1 MVPMAAEVWEAGRW
15 HPDLLDGEWTVEL
28 LETLPDDGLRY
39 ELIDGTLL
47 VSPAPTPRHQAAIG
61 ELYLLLRAACPA
73 DHFVFLSP
81 LDWQPD
87 GRTSLEPDLFVVR
100 RDRIGAK
107 NITQTPTLVVE
118 VISPSSRRIDRTLKL
133 SRYAEGG
140 IPHYW
145 VVDPTVPSI
154 DIYELHQGEYR
165 LSSSGAL
172 DDNVSVTAPFP
183 VSLTPNELVQI

>member
-1 MVPMAAEVWEAGRW
+1 MVPMAAKVQEAGRR

-61 ELYLLLRAACPA
+61 ELHLLLRATCPE

-87 GRTSLEPDLFVVR
+87 GRTSLEPDLLVVR

-107 NITQTPTLVVE
+107 NITQTPTLVIE

-133 SRYAEGG
+133 SRHAEGG
-140 IPHYW
+140 ISHYW
-145 VVDPTVPSI
+145 VVDPMTPSV
-154 DIYELHQGEYR
+154 DIYELHQGEYP
-165 LSSSGAL
+165 LVASVAGDES
-172 DDNVSVTAPFP
+172 VVVTAPFP
-183 VSLTPNELVQI
+183 VTVTPDNLVQI

>member
-1 MVPMAAEVWEAGRW
+1 MVPMAAKVQEAGRW

-28 LETLPDDGLRY
+28 LEALPDDGLRY

-61 ELYLLLRAACPA
+61 ELYLLLRATCPE
-73 DHFVFLSP
+73 DHFVFFSP

-87 GRTSLEPDLFVVR
+87 GRTSLEPDLLVVR

-107 NITQTPTLVVE
+107 NITQTPTLVIE

-133 SRYAEGG
+133 SRYAGGG
-140 IPHYW
+140 ISHYW
-145 VVDPTVPSI
+145 VVDPMTPSV
-154 DIYELHQGEYR
+154 DIYEFHQGEYR
-165 LSSSGAL
+165 LVASAAGDES
-172 DDNVSVTAPFP
+172 VVVTAPFP
-183 VSLTPNELVQI
+183 VTVTPDNLVQI

>member
-1 MVPMAAEVWEAGRW
+1 MVPMAAKVQEAGRW

-28 LETLPDDGLRY
+28 LEALPDDGLRY

-47 VSPAPTPRHQAAIG
+47 VSPLPTPRHQAAIG
-61 ELYLLLRAACPA
+61 ELYLLLRATCPE

-87 GRTSLEPDLFVVR
+87 GRTSLEPDLLVVR

-107 NITQTPTLVVE
+107 NITQTPTLVIE

-133 SRYAEGG
+133 SRYAGGG
-140 IPHYW
+140 ISHYW
-145 VVDPTVPSI
+145 VVDPMTPSV
-154 DIYELHQGEYR
+154 DIYEFHQGEYR
-165 LSSSGAL
+165 LVASAAVDES
-172 DDNVSVTAPFP
+172 VVVTAPFP
-183 VSLTPNELVQI
+183 VTVTPNNLVPI

>member
-1 MVPMAAEVWEAGRW
+1 MVPMAAEVREAGWW
-15 HPDLLDGEWTVEL
+15 HPGLVDGEWTVEL
-28 LETLPDDGLRY
+28 LETLPDDGLRH

-47 VSPAPTPRHQAAIG
+47 VSPAPTLRHQAAIG
-61 ELYLLLRAACPA
+61 ELYLLLRAACPD

-87 GRTSLEPDLFVVR
+87 GHTSLEPDLLVIR

-107 NITQTPTLVVE
+107 NITQTPTLVIE

-145 VVDPTVPSI
+145 VVDPMAPAI
-154 DIYELHQGEYR
+154 DIYELHQGGYR
-165 LSSSGAL
+165 LSASANG
-172 DDNVSVTAPFP
+172 DESVAVAAPFP
-183 VSLTPNELVQI
+183 MWVTPNNLVPI

>member
-1 MVPMAAEVWEAGRW
+1 MVPMAAKVQEAGRW

-28 LETLPDDGLRY
+28 LEALPDDGLRY

-47 VSPAPTPRHQAAIG
+47 VSPLPTPRHQAAIG
-61 ELYLLLRAACPA
+61 ELYLLLRATCPE

-87 GRTSLEPDLFVVR
+87 GRTSLEPDLLVVR

-107 NITQTPTLVVE
+107 NITQTPTLVIE

-133 SRYAEGG
+133 SRYAGGG
-140 IPHYW
+140 ISHYW
-145 VVDPTVPSI
+145 VVDPMTPSV
-154 DIYELHQGEYR
+154 DIYEFHQGEYR
-165 LSSSGAL
+165 LVASAAGDES
-172 DDNVSVTAPFP
+172 VVVTAPFP
-183 VSLTPNELVQI
+183 VTVTPNNLVPI

>member
-1 MVPMAAEVWEAGRW
+1 MVPMAAKVQEAGRW

-61 ELYLLLRAACPA
+61 ELYLLLRAACPE
-73 DHFVFLSP
+73 DHFVLLSP

-87 GRTSLEPDLFVVR
+87 GRTSLEPDLLVVR

-107 NITQTPTLVVE
+107 NITQTPTLVIE

-140 IPHYW
+140 ISHYW
-145 VVDPTVPSI
+145 VVDPMTPSV
-154 DIYELHQGEYR
+154 DIYEFHQGEYR
-165 LSSSGAL
+165 LVASAVGDES
-172 DDNVSVTAPFP
+172 VVVTAPFP
-183 VSLTPNELVQI
+183 VTVTPDNLVQI